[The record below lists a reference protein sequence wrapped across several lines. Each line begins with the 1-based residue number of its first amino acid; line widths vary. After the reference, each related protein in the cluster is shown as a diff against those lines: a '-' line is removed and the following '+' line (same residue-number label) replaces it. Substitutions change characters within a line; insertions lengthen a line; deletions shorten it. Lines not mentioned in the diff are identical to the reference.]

1 MKHFIKLASIVL
13 VLGLAACRETDS
25 GADPSGSA
33 IDPRLA
39 GFLEVAIKDPATL
52 AKEKQD
58 YATNKVSFEQFILAV
73 FTRKV
78 EFDTTPDNSLAL
90 SQLGEYL
97 EKTRPKLAP
106 SLEEEMVKFLAD
118 ESHSTMMRQMF
129 LESVRGLSTH
139 H

>member
-1 MKHFIKLASIVL
+1 MKHLAKLATIVL
-13 VLGLAACRETDS
+13 VLGLAACRQTDS
-25 GADPSGSA
+25 GGDPSAAA

-39 GFLEVAIKDPATL
+39 GFLEVAIKDPPTL

-58 YATNKVSFEQFILAV
+58 YAARKVTFEQFIFAV

-78 EFDTTPDNSLAL
+78 EFDNTPDNSLAL
-90 SQLGEYL
+90 AQLGEYI
-97 EKTRPKLAP
+97 EKTRPKLDP

-129 LESVRGLSTH
+129 LQTVRGLSR
-139 H
+139 